1 MDTLLLLHQGD
12 LASVM
17 DKVHIITFR
26 FTSGCY
32 ISLCPPVHTGTLLLS
47 LWNTL
52 FLGSLAFKVRWD
64 SPPSKLL
71 TSCAIWSPNCG
82 PTLLNRPHIPTLW
95 CGLWNHSP
103 PGLLSHHP
111 AFSAAF
117 PAPHRHLHSHM
128 YYLNSSWLEFP
139 ALLLIILLEEW
150 KHLQAKEL
158 LQVVINTHTYTHVY
172 T

>member
-17 DKVHIITFR
+17 DKRLYYYLSFHFWVLHFPML
-26 FTSGCY
+26 TSPHWN
-32 ISLCPPVHTGTLLLS
+32 SSSS

-71 TSCAIWSPNCG
+71 KSCAIWSPNCG
-82 PTLLNRPHIPTLW
+82 PTLLNHPRIPTLW

-117 PAPHRHLHSHM
+117 FAPHPHLQSHM
-128 YYLNSSWLEFP
+128 YVLPILFLTWISGP
-139 ALLLIILLEEW
+139 LLIILL
-150 KHLQAKEL
+150 KNRSIYRQKSCSR
-158 LQVVINTHTYTHVY
+158 
-172 T
+172 